1 MQNFGTN
8 FGTVTTESWPLKD
21 ALKCLVVRW
30 LGSAAPGAGMRKQLL
45 DEGVAKFRDFSFQF
59 SQT

>member
-1 MQNFGTN
+1 
-8 FGTVTTESWPLKD
+8 
-21 ALKCLVVRW
+21 LKCLVVRW

>member
-1 MQNFGTN
+1 MQSFRTN

-21 ALKCLVVRW
+21 ALKCLVVGW
-30 LGSAAPGAGMRKQLL
+30 LGSAAAGAGMRKQLL
-45 DEGVAKFRDFSFQF
+45 DKGVAKFQDFSFQF